1 MEIVVQ
7 ILFMLISALIIIAA
21 LMVVSV
27 KNIIHAALWL
37 FTSFFAVGALYLLLE
52 AEFVAVIQ
60 VLVYVGAVSIL
71 VLFAIMLTRHVT
83 GEGQNQL
90 YSRWWLGLIVALTL
104 FGAIIVP
111 TVFKQK
117 WNVAAPTAVM
127 KPQNEESVVKNVEPV
142 VTGVADIGKAFMRE
156 YLLPFEV
163 ASLVLLVALIGAI
176 VVVFEERTE
185 RRVILTLAESWALR
199 QKEIAKVDQ

>member
-37 FTSFFAVGALYLLLE
+37 FTSFFAVGTLYLLLE

-90 YSRWWLGLIVALTL
+90 YSRWWLGLILALTL

-117 WNVAAPTAVM
+117 WNIPAPTVVTE
-127 KPQNEESVVKNVEPV
+127 PQNTEPV
-142 VTGVADIGKAFMRE
+142 VAGVADIGKAFMRE

-185 RRVILTLAESWALR
+185 RRIILTLAESWALR
-199 QKEIAKVDQ
+199 QKEITKVDQ

>member
-90 YSRWWLGLIVALTL
+90 YSRWWLGLILALTL

-117 WNVAAPTAVM
+117 WNIPAPTVVTE
-127 KPQNEESVVKNVEPV
+127 PQNAEPV
-142 VTGVADIGKAFMRE
+142 VAGVADIGKAFMRE

-199 QKEIAKVDQ
+199 QKESAKVDQ